1 MGASCILD
9 VCAKKISD
17 YIIDC
22 LGKFNR
28 GANRVTLRAVG
39 ENINRAVEVAS
50 ILSSAFGVR
59 IEDISRVLHA
69 TLDGIR
75 TSLLEIHL
83 ELPQAGQT
91 KIKYEVN
98 PEAGFI
104 EYPVYHLLFDLLL
117 SREGKLHIHL
127 QRDNSEVQLLT
138 ILPSRDF
145 GVSCELNS
153 RVLKEFE
160 DDLIAVLYRCGL
172 ICSPLWK
179 EVAKLISDYDDV
191 IIALDT
197 DILIEAVTTEHIIPS
212 LSLTDRSEYVHT
224 PNWLFFVVPAA
235 VMHEIETFANSRDR
249 GRLTRRGRLG
259 YRALQEILELEA
271 SKDIQGVSM
280 IIVGE
285 ANPILDTRIE
295 LQGLRADFMYSRK
308 REEEKEEREAGL
320 EQLRLPRM
328 SSGDTII
335 RDQFKRFLG
344 QMSFHK
350 GAYFLTADK
359 SNAALARA
367 EGLHPIYYKR
377 PTLPGIHLTS
387 AGILE
392 TERIEQFK
400 IPLKEMEPITIHVPI
415 GKLVY
420 ELAVQFSSILICW
433 DNNRVRVECDTKGES
448 LDLWTSRSLRIEK
461 EGLRILVN
469 EYEKSGRFLLPQVI
483 RVWNEINEKVYG
495 VPELESVPTS
505 IESLNWM
512 RGEIDSIDPDKGYGF
527 VLGNDRV
534 KYFFQRSALR
544 GKEFSQL
551 QVGLIVEFI
560 PDPNPPEQGKS
571 PRILELRPVRRGA

>member
-1 MGASCILD
+1 MGTSCIVD

-50 ILSSAFGVR
+50 ILSSAFGIR

-83 ELPQAGQT
+83 GLPQAGQME
-91 KIKYEVN
+91 IKYEVN
-98 PEAGFI
+98 PEAEFI

-117 SREGKLHIHL
+117 SREGKLHIRL
-127 QRDNSEVQLLT
+127 QRDNSEVELLT

-145 GVSCELNS
+145 GISCEPNPG
-153 RVLKEFE
+153 VLREFE

-197 DILIEAVTTEHIIPS
+197 DILIEAVTTEHLIPS

-224 PNWLFFVVPAA
+224 PNWLLFVVPAA

-344 QMSFHK
+344 QMS
-350 GAYFLTADK
+350 
-359 SNAALARA
+359 
-367 EGLHPIYYKR
+367 
-377 PTLPGIHLTS
+377 
-387 AGILE
+387 
-392 TERIEQFK
+392 
-400 IPLKEMEPITIHVPI
+400 
-415 GKLVY
+415 
-420 ELAVQFSSILICW
+420 
-433 DNNRVRVECDTKGES
+433 
-448 LDLWTSRSLRIEK
+448 LRC
-461 EGLRILVN
+461 
-469 EYEKSGRFLLPQVI
+469 LLSH
-483 RVWNEINEKVYG
+483 G
-495 VPELESVPTS
+495 
-505 IESLNWM
+505 
-512 RGEIDSIDPDKGYGF
+512 
-527 VLGNDRV
+527 
-534 KYFFQRSALR
+534 
-544 GKEFSQL
+544 
-551 QVGLIVEFI
+551 
-560 PDPNPPEQGKS
+560 
-571 PRILELRPVRRGA
+571 